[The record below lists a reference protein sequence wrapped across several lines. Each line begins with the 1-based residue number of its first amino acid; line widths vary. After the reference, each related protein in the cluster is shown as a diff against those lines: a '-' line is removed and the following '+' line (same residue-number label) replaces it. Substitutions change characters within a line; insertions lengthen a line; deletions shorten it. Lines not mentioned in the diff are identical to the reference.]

1 MNADGLIR
9 GLFAKALDRLDR
21 GDWASAETL
30 LIEILRAKPS
40 SIPTLCNLAIA
51 QYEQNKITEAA
62 RTSRNAI
69 DIDPKNID
77 ALSMLSTCQ
86 QKQSMYRECLITCE
100 QIISVNP
107 TSPDAYV
114 NCAYILNRLQQFDQA
129 LIRLDQAISVDP
141 HLFIPF
147 ANRGNVLRNLKRYEE
162 ALDSYDKALKL
173 KPDFADSWFGRGN
186 VLTELKR
193 FDEALVAYRK
203 ALEHKPDLFEAWA
216 GQGNVLAEL
225 KRYDE
230 TLFSYHKA
238 LELNPDFADAW
249 VGRGNVLT
257 ELKRYDDAFAAYDK
271 ALSVKPDLAEA
282 WLGRGNV
289 NSELRRDDEAFASY
303 DKALLH
309 KPDLAEAWL
318 GRGNIFTA
326 LKRYDEAV
334 AAYGKAISLKPDLPG
349 AWLGRGNVFTELRR
363 YDEGFSAYDKAF
375 SLKSD
380 LAGAEGMRLHTKMHI
395 CNWDDFDGER
405 EHLIGAVKNG
415 KDSTPPWA
423 FLGVAPC
430 AQDQLKCAKVWSS
443 TRYPK
448 SAKPLW
454 QGSVYKH
461 DKIRIAYISADFCQ
475 HPVSYLTVGVF
486 ECHDRSRFEVTAIS
500 FGPDDRSEMRKRL
513 VGAFDHFSD
522 THNLGDDDI
531 ACRIKAAEIDI
542 LVDLGGFTQ
551 GSRTGVLARRPSPVQ
566 INYLGYPGTMGSDYV
581 DYIITDR
588 FVIPELNRGDY
599 IEKVVYL
606 PNTFQA
612 NDSQR
617 KASERIASRDEVGLP
632 QSAFV
637 FCCFN
642 NNYKITPHCFDIW
655 MRLLKQI
662 TGSVLWVLGEN
673 ESAKRNLTKE
683 AENRGVHA
691 DGFIFAPRI
700 PHPDYLTRFGL
711 ADLFLDTFPFNAG
724 TTASDALWSGL
735 PLITCSGDAF
745 ASRMAGSLLT
755 AVGMPELITT
765 SKAEYEELALK
776 LASNPDLM
784 MRTKMKLA
792 DNRLRYP
799 IFDTRRFTRNLEAAY
814 ESIYR
819 RYQAGLAPEDIEVPD
834 EGQMSAY

>member
-1 MNADGLIR
+1 MSTDDLIR
-9 GLFAKALDRLDR
+9 KLFAKALDRLDR
-21 GDWASAETL
+21 GDWAAAETL
-30 LIEILRAKPS
+30 LVEILRIKPT
-40 SIPTLCNLAIA
+40 SIPTLNNLAIA
-51 QYEQNKITEAA
+51 QYEQNKINEAA
-62 RTSRNAI
+62 CTSRNAI

-86 QKQSMYRECLITCE
+86 QKQGTYRECLITSE
-100 QIISVNP
+100 KIISVNP
-107 TSPDAYV
+107 ASPDAYV

-129 LIRLDQAISVDP
+129 LMRLDQAISLDP
-141 HLFIPF
+141 HLFISF

-186 VLTELKR
+186 VFTELKR
-193 FDEALVAYRK
+193 FDDALVAYRK
-203 ALEHKPDLFEAWA
+203 ALERKPDLFEAW
-216 GQGNVLAEL
+216 GGRGNVLAEL
-225 KRYDE
+225 KRHHE
-230 TLFSYHKA
+230 ALSSYHKA

-249 VGRGNVLT
+249 LGRGNVLT
-257 ELKRYDDAFAAYDK
+257 ELKRYDEAFAAYDK
-271 ALSVKPDLAEA
+271 ALLVKPDLAEA

-289 NSELRRDDEAFASY
+289 KSELRRDDEAFASY
-303 DKALLH
+303 DKALLL
-309 KPDLAEAWL
+309 KPDMAEAWL
-318 GRGNIFTA
+318 GRGNVFTA
-326 LKRYDEAV
+326 LKRHGEAI
-334 AAYGKAISLKPDLPG
+334 AAYDKAISLKPDLPG
-349 AWLGRGNVFTELRR
+349 AWLGRGNVLTELRR
-363 YDEGFSAYDKAF
+363 YAEGFSAYDKAL

-380 LAGAEGMRLHTKMHI
+380 LTGAEGMRLHTKMHI
-395 CNWDDFDGER
+395 CNWDDFDAER

-423 FLGVAPC
+423 FLGVARS

-443 TRYPK
+443 MRYPR
-448 SAKPLW
+448 STKPLW

-461 DKIRIAYISADFCQ
+461 DKIRIAYVSADFCQ

-486 ECHDRSRFEVTAIS
+486 ECHDRSRFEVMAIS
-500 FGPDDRSEMRKRL
+500 LGPDDQSAMRKRL

-522 THNLGDDDI
+522 TRNFADDDI
-531 ACRIKAAEIDI
+531 ASRIKAAEIDI
-542 LVDLGGFTQ
+542 LVDLSGFTQ
-551 GSRTGVLARRPSPVQ
+551 GSRSGVLARRPSPVQ

-581 DYIITDR
+581 DYIIADR
-588 FVIPELNRGDY
+588 FVIPEVNRGGY
-599 IEKVVYL
+599 VEKVVYL

-617 KASERIASRDEVGLP
+617 KASEKIASRDEVGLP

-642 NNYKITPHCFDIW
+642 NNYKITPHCFDVW

-662 TGSVLWVLGEN
+662 TRSVLWVLSEN
-673 ESAKRNLTKE
+673 ESARRNLVKE
-683 AENRGVHA
+683 AESRGVPA
-691 DGFIFAPRI
+691 DRLIFAARV
-700 PHPDYLTRFGL
+700 PHPDYLARFGL

-735 PLITCSGDAF
+735 PLITCSGEAF

-755 AVGMPELITT
+755 AVGMPELIAT
-765 SKAEYEELALK
+765 SEADYEELALT

-792 DNRLRYP
+792 DNRSRYP
-799 IFDTRRFTRNLEAAY
+799 VFDTRQFTQNLEAAY

-819 RYQAGLAPEDIEVPD
+819 RYQAGLAPEDIEVP
-834 EGQMSAY
+834 EQGRISVH